1 MFINNCN
8 LRKKLG
14 MGKLLEANTGANSGA
29 NTGADSGNG
38 ESAGEGNQ
46 NSEGGEKSF
55 DDVLKDRKYQ
65 SEFDRR
71 VAKALETA
79 KVKWD
84 TEKATELEN
93 VKTEAEKMAKMSE
106 EQKQKALFEKQL
118 EEFEKEK
125 KAFEGEKLLNE
136 TSKQLIDKKLPESF
150 AGFLVKENADETLK
164 NIEAFEKEWKK
175 TIEKGVNEQ
184 LRGGKPPKGG
194 SSNNK
199 VDTFGFNFTGVRPKN
214 NK

>member
-14 MGKLLEANTGANSGA
+14 IGRLLEANTGVNGGA
-29 NTGADSGNG
+29 NTEADIGNG
-38 ESAGEGNQ
+38 ESTGEGNQ
-46 NSEGGEKSF
+46 SSEGEKSF
-55 DDVLKDRKYQ
+55 DDVLKDKKYQ

-175 TIEKGVNEQ
+175 TIEKGVNEK
-184 LRGGKPPKGG
+184 LRGGEPPKGG
-194 SSNNK
+194 SNSNK
-199 VDTFGFNFTGVRPKN
+199 TDTFGFNFTGVRPRNN